1 MPYVHVFLL
10 IEAFNLTIKASD
22 KQNIAKKND
31 NNKKLKTTT
40 KPTSEI

>member
-22 KQNIAKKND
+22 KQNIAKKKD
-31 NNKKLKTTT
+31 NNKKLKT
-40 KPTSEI
+40 KHRRISEI